1 MMIVGGVSF
10 AVQNIDNA
18 VLNFNSGSL
27 LALNVLIGLMM
38 FGVALGINLS
48 DFRALIE
55 TPKPAAIGLSAQ
67 FILLPLATFLL
78 TLVLDL
84 APSVELGMILVASC
98 PGGNLSNVMT
108 YLGRGNAPLSVGMTA
123 VSTAAAVVMTP
134 LNFSLWGG
142 LNPAT
147 KPILES
153 VAINPMTL
161 FVTIVMIL
169 GIPLALGILLA
180 QRKPLIAARL
190 EKPFKIFSVVVFIGF
205 VAGALGANWSNF
217 ITYIGFLIGIVAL
230 QNALALGLGYGSA
243 RLTRL
248 SIADRRAVT
257 FEVGLQ
263 NSALA
268 LVLVFTFFDG
278 LGGMALIAAW
288 WGVWHIISGLTLA
301 GFWARRPVG
310 APDPAVA

>member
-1 MMIVGGVSF
+1 MVAPVALLAVG
-10 AVQNIDNA
+10 NIDSA

-27 LALNVLIGLMM
+27 LALNILIGLMM
-38 FGVALGINLS
+38 FGVALGIDTS
-48 DFRALIE
+48 DFKSLVE
-55 TPKPAAIGLSAQ
+55 TPKPAAIGLGSQ
-67 FILLPLATFLL
+67 FILLPAATFLL

-84 APSVELGMILVASC
+84 SPSVELGMILVASC

-123 VSTAAAVVMTP
+123 VSTAVAVVMTP
-134 LNFSLWGG
+134 LNFSLWGD

-153 VAINPMTL
+153 VSVNPMTM
-161 FVTIVMIL
+161 FATIVLIL
-169 GIPLALGILLA
+169 GIPLSLGILLA
-180 QRKPLIAARL
+180 RSKPQLASRL
-190 EKPFKIFSVVVFIGF
+190 EKPFKIFSVIVFVAF

-230 QNALALGLGYGSA
+230 QNGLALGLGYGAAYVS
-243 RLTRL
+243 RL
-248 SIADRRAVT
+248 SVADRRAVT

-301 GFWARRPVG
+301 GIWSRRPI
-310 APDPAVA
+310 AASDPAVA

>member
-1 MMIVGGVSF
+1 MITTVVPLAVS
-10 AVQNIDNA
+10 NIDSA
-18 VLNFNSGSL
+18 VLNFNSSSL
-27 LALNVLIGLMM
+27 IALNILIGLMM
-38 FGVALGINLS
+38 FGVALGIDVS
-48 DFRALIE
+48 DFKSLVE
-55 TPKPAAIGLSAQ
+55 TPRPAAIGLGSQ
-67 FILLPLATFLL
+67 FILLPVATFLL

-84 APSVELGMILVASC
+84 SPSVELGMILVASC
-98 PGGNLSNVMT
+98 PGGNLSNIMT

-123 VSTAAAVVMTP
+123 VSTAVAVVMTP
-134 LNFSLWGG
+134 LNFSLWAG

-153 VAINPMTL
+153 VSVNPMTM
-161 FVTIVMIL
+161 FATIVLIL
-169 GIPLALGILLA
+169 GIPLTLGILLA
-180 QRKPLIAARL
+180 RAKPQLASRL
-190 EKPFKIFSVVVFIGF
+190 EKPFKIFSVVVFIAF

-230 QNALALGLGYGSA
+230 QNGLALGLGYGAAYLS
-243 RLTRL
+243 RL
-248 SIADRRAVT
+248 SVADRRAVT

-301 GFWARRPVG
+301 GIWSRRPI
-310 APDPAVA
+310 VASEPSVA

>member
-1 MMIVGGVSF
+1 MVTAVMPF
-10 AVQNIDNA
+10 AAQNIDSA

-38 FGVALGINLS
+38 FGVALGIDVA
-48 DFRALIE
+48 DFKALVA
-55 TPKPAAIGLSAQ
+55 TPKPAAIGLGSQ
-67 FILLPLATFLL
+67 FILLPVATFLL

-123 VSTAAAVVMTP
+123 VSTAVAVVMTP

-153 VAINPMTL
+153 VSVNPMTM
-161 FVTIVMIL
+161 FGTIVLIL
-169 GIPLALGILLA
+169 GVPLTLGILLA
-180 QRKPLIAARL
+180 RSKPQLASRL
-190 EKPFKIFSVVVFIGF
+190 EGPFKIFSVVVFVAF
-205 VAGALGANWSNF
+205 VAGALGANWNNF

-230 QNALALGLGYGSA
+230 QNGLALGLGFGAASAA
-243 RLTRL
+243 RL
-248 SIADRRAVT
+248 SVPDRRAVT

-301 GFWARRPVG
+301 GLWSRRPVE

>member
-1 MMIVGGVSF
+1 MVIAAVPF
-10 AVQNIDNA
+10 AAQNIDGA

-38 FGVALGINLS
+38 FGVALGINVS
-48 DFRALIE
+48 DFKALVA
-55 TPKPAAIGLSAQ
+55 TPKPAAIGLGSQ
-67 FILLPLATFLL
+67 FVLLPVATFLL

-84 APSVELGMILVASC
+84 SPSVELGMILVASC

-123 VSTAAAVVMTP
+123 VSTAVAVVMTP

-153 VAINPMTL
+153 VSVNPMTM
-161 FVTIVMIL
+161 FATIVLIL
-169 GIPLALGILLA
+169 GIPLTLGIVLA
-180 QRKPLIAARL
+180 RSKPQLASRL
-190 EKPFKIFSVVVFIGF
+190 EGPFKIFSVVVFIAF

-230 QNALALGLGYGSA
+230 QNGLALGLGYGAASAA
-243 RLTRL
+243 RL
-248 SIADRRAVT
+248 SVPDRRAVT

-301 GFWARRPVG
+301 GFWSRRPVE
-310 APDPAVA
+310 APEPAAA

>member
-1 MMIVGGVSF
+1 MVTGVVSF
-10 AVQNIDNA
+10 AVGNIDSA
-18 VLNFNSGSL
+18 VLNFNSSSL

-38 FGVALGINLS
+38 FGVALGINLN
-48 DFRALIE
+48 DFKVLIQ
-55 TPKPAAIGLSAQ
+55 TPKPAAIGLGAQ
-67 FILLPLATFLL
+67 FILLPFGTFLL

-98 PGGNLSNVMT
+98 PGGNLSNIMT

-123 VSTAAAVVMTP
+123 VSTAVAVVMTP
-134 LNFSLWGG
+134 VNFSIWGG

-147 KPILES
+147 RPILES
-153 VAINPMTL
+153 VTISPLTL
-161 FVTIVMIL
+161 LATIFLIL
-169 GIPLALGILLA
+169 GVPLTLGVFLA
-180 QRKPLIAARL
+180 QWKPQTASRL
-190 EKPFKIFSVVVFIGF
+190 EKPFKVFSVVVFIGF
-205 VAGALGANWSNF
+205 VAAALGANWNNF
-217 ITYIGFLIGIVAL
+217 ISYIGFLIGIVAL
-230 QNALALGLGYGSA
+230 QNALALGFGYGSA
-243 RLTRL
+243 LLARL
-248 SIADRRAVT
+248 SIPDRRAVT

-301 GFWARRPVG
+301 WFWARRPIVVPLD
-310 APDPAVA
+310 AAA

>member
-1 MMIVGGVSF
+1 MVTAVVPF
-10 AVQNIDNA
+10 AAQNIDSA

-27 LALNVLIGLMM
+27 LALNILIGLMM
-38 FGVALGINLS
+38 FGVALGIDVT
-48 DFRALIE
+48 DFKALVE
-55 TPKPAAIGLSAQ
+55 TPKPAAIGLGAQ
-67 FILLPLATFLL
+67 FVLLPVATFAL

-123 VSTAAAVVMTP
+123 VSTAVAVVMTP

-142 LNPAT
+142 LNPDT
-147 KPILES
+147 KPLLES
-153 VAINPMTL
+153 VSVNPITM
-161 FVTIVMIL
+161 FVTIVLIL
-169 GIPLALGILLA
+169 GIPLTLGILLA
-180 QRKPLIAARL
+180 RWKPQLASRL

-230 QNALALGLGYGSA
+230 QNGLALGLGYGA
-243 RLTRL
+243 AYTARL
-248 SIADRRAVT
+248 SIPDRRAVT

-301 GFWARRPVG
+301 GFWARRPVEV
-310 APDPAVA
+310 PDPAVP

>member
-1 MMIVGGVSF
+1 MMFVGGVSF

-67 FILLPLATFLL
+67 FILLPLATFFL

-134 LNFSLWGG
+134 PNFSLWGG

-153 VAINPMTL
+153 VAINLL
-161 FVTIVMIL
+161 FSFLRPQAEPRIVRVLGDQWFVCCSSTVTPEVREYERGIATWLNASVGPVISRYLERLQHCLPRARIAVMQSAGTTISADQAAQQAVRL
-169 GIPLALGILLA
+169 LLSGPAGGLA
-180 QRKPLIAARL
+180 AARSVGKHTGHERL
-190 EKPFKIFSVVVFIGF
+190 MSFDMGGTSTDVALIDGDLTLTNEGHIGGYPVAIPDRKSVV
-205 VAGALGANWSNF
+205 
-217 ITYIGFLIGIVAL
+217 
-230 QNALALGLGYGSA
+230 
-243 RLTRL
+243 
-248 SIADRRAVT
+248 
-257 FEVGLQ
+257 
-263 NSALA
+263 
-268 LVLVFTFFDG
+268 
-278 LGGMALIAAW
+278 
-288 WGVWHIISGLTLA
+288 
-301 GFWARRPVG
+301 
-310 APDPAVA
+310 